1 MSHVMLTEYQLAN
14 FHKLMKA
21 GRGFPLADLGPQGAF
36 DSMPKGLSR
45 RAKDAEPDGNAR
57 RAVAVVMR
65 ALEAKLGDDDFAEL
79 CSKLAGEPDEPEEA
93 EDDEPTSGDPA
104 SQFETPMA
112 REMNQKAQD
121 KKRAKDRKAKDA
133 PPDFEGCPKTHAE
146 DSASDPRFDFV
157 ADAMRVKPSQPG
169 SAYCDRSSQSARSGA
184 VSASFDAMYP
194 AAAKVQV
201 R

>member
-1 MSHVMLTEYQLAN
+1 MRRDNLAPQYFDSVVSLYEN
-14 FHKLMKA
+14 NRRKGRQELNAEVLDDIDGALWTYSMIDSARLPAGMKQDYSRIVIA
-21 GRGFPLADLGPQGAF
+21 VDPATTAGENSDETGIVVAARGADGRGYVLADLSGKYSPQEWA
-36 DSMPKGLSR
+36 
-45 RAKDAEPDGNAR
+45 
-57 RAVAVVMR
+57 
-65 ALEAKLGDDDFAEL
+65 
-79 CSKLAGEPDEPEEA
+79 
-93 EDDEPTSGDPA
+93 T
-104 SQFETPMA
+104 
-112 REMNQKAQD
+112 KAIAAY

-194 AAAKVQV
+194 TAAKVQV

>member
-1 MSHVMLTEYQLAN
+1 
-14 FHKLMKA
+14 
-21 GRGFPLADLGPQGAF
+21 
-36 DSMPKGLSR
+36 
-45 RAKDAEPDGNAR
+45 
-57 RAVAVVMR
+57 MR

-93 EDDEPTSGDPA
+93 EEPTSPLA
-104 SQFETPMA
+104 AILPVSLKTPMA

-157 ADAMRVKPSQPG
+157 ADAMRVKPGTPG
-169 SAYCDRSSQSARSGA
+169 TPYGDVSSKVRRAPSTASAERSFQ
-184 VSASFDAMYP
+184 AMYGN
-194 AAAKVQV
+194 AALDIKV